1 MQDFLTFITQLLS
14 AVSSFL
20 MTEPIVWFVGVF
32 LFGAVVAVFHKLI
45 SFK

>member
-1 MQDFLTFITQLLS
+1 MQDFLSFITQLLS

-20 MTEPIVWFVGVF
+20 MTEPIIWFVGIF
-32 LFGAVVAVFHKLI
+32 LLGAVIAVFHKLI

>member
-32 LFGAVVAVFHKLI
+32 LLGAVIAVFHKLI
-45 SFK
+45 SLK

>member
-32 LFGAVVAVFHKLI
+32 LLGAVVAVFHKLI